1 MQMDE
6 LILKFVAK
14 VGEAKSSISSMINL
28 IKKLDNTTSKTTQSF
43 DKMTNSTNKISESF
57 KKPVKDIQ
65 DLENELKSLT
75 KTYNRELKVFKY
87 DADKNGRALY
97 NPSYDPK
104 FGKIKTDAG
113 QYKLVTQESLNEQ
126 LSRINELQ
134 QAIDNFYGK
143 VKQQPSSNITDKLVP
158 KNVDNKP
165 LKDIGDKADESSKK
179 VKKLGD
185 KADKSSKKVKK
196 LGNSISS
203 LGVTSKLASK
213 GFDIIRN
220 KFSGFTKDFGKSV
233 NNNIKGIKKLA
244 LGLLGVRTVM
254 SVLTKSVNAYLSFDS
269 ELQDSISNSWNMLG
283 SLLAP
288 AIELVANLFAT
299 ATNYIYRFVQ
309 ALTGIDLVARANAKA
324 LQTQANKT
332 KKLADAQRGL
342 LGMDEITNLPTE
354 SKGADVA
361 QITVGGIEPGD
372 MFKELLDAFKK
383 QKWHRAG
390 EIIAEGITK
399 GLRSINWNV
408 VREKAEELGHNIAS
422 FLNGVFELDW
432 RQVGLTLANGF
443 NTAID
448 FFYGFVK
455 EIEWGRL
462 GSGIGDAITQFIET
476 FDYKKLANGITT
488 LVTGVFDLMRS
499 ALVHLDTEKL
509 GNNIIDF
516 LETIDWIKIAESFVK
531 LLFEAIYKV
540 MVLKLT
546 MFTKIGND
554 IRDKLKDGIEKLGNK
569 IGGWMGNGVASYL
582 KTAFNL
588 VIEKINNKLSS
599 LTTPLSAI
607 GKITGREV
615 DTGKFQIPYLSTG
628 TPNIESEGLYHL
640 HEGEMVVPKR
650 YNPNTDGYDNGAD
663 NKQIIDL
670 LVSLNAS
677 MLEYAE
683 RPINISMNGRQVAE
697 ASYNDFQEVGR
708 NRNQSTAVTR
718 S

>member
-6 LILKFVAK
+6 LVLKLVTK
-14 VGEAKSSISSMINL
+14 VNDAKSSISSMINL
-28 IKKLDNTTSKTTQSF
+28 TKNLDNTTSKTTQSF

-75 KTYNRELKVFKY
+75 KTYNRELNVFKY
-87 DADKNGRALY
+87 GADKSGRAIY
-97 NPSYDPK
+97 NPSYDPDL
-104 FGKIKTDAG
+104 GKIKTDAG
-113 QYKLVTQESLNEQ
+113 QFKVVTQQSLNEQ

-134 QAIDNFYGK
+134 QAVDNFYGK
-143 VKQQPSSNITDKLVP
+143 VEQEPSSNIADKIAP
-158 KNVDNKP
+158 KNVNNKT
-165 LKDIGDKADESSKK
+165 LKDIGEKADESSNK
-179 VKKLGD
+179 VKKL
-185 KADKSSKKVKK
+185 A
-196 LGNSISS
+196 NSMSS
-203 LGVTSKLASK
+203 LGTISKMVSSK
-213 GFDIIRN
+213 GFDVLKR
-220 KFSGFTKDFGKSV
+220 KFDSFTKNFGKSISS
-233 NNNIKGIKKLA
+233 NIGQIKKLA

-254 SVLTKSVNAYLSFDS
+254 SVLTKAVNAYLSFDS

-288 AIELVANLFAT
+288 AIEFVANAFAT

-361 QITVGGIEPGD
+361 QITVGEIKPKGIFND
-372 MFKELLDAFKK
+372 LLDAFKK
-383 QKWHRAG
+383 QKWHLAG

-569 IGGWMGNGVASYL
+569 IGGWMGDGVASYL

-650 YNPNTDGYDNGAD
+650 YNPNTDGYNNGAD

>member
-1 MQMDE
+1 MQMDTV
-6 LILKFVAK
+6 ILKLITTVDN
-14 VGEAKSSISSMINL
+14 AKSKILSMINL
-28 IKKLDNTTSKTTQSF
+28 TKNLDNTTSKTTQSF
-43 DKMTNSTNKISESF
+43 DKMANGTSKIDSSF
-57 KKPVKDIQ
+57 KESKKSIEE
-65 DLENELKSLT
+65 LENELKTLSSVYKKHQSVFEDRGAYMT
-75 KTYNRELKVFKY
+75 KAF
-87 DADKNGRALY
+87 Y
-97 NPSYDPK
+97 NPTAGTEKFDPQA
-104 FGKIKTDAG
+104 IEVITQD
-113 QYKLVTQESLNEQ
+113 KLDTEK
-126 LSRINELQ
+126 SRLQELQ
-134 QAIDNFYGK
+134 QEIDTLRSK
-143 VKQQPSSNITDKLVP
+143 VEQQPSSNITDKLVP

-165 LKDIGDKADESSKK
+165 LKDMGDKADESSKK
-179 VKKLGD
+179 VKKLG
-185 KADKSSKKVKK
+185 
-196 LGNSISS
+196 NSLSS

-220 KFSGFTKDFGKSV
+220 KFSGFTKDFGKSI

-299 ATNYIYRFVQ
+299 ATNYVYRFVQ

-324 LQTQANKT
+324 IQTQANKT

-342 LGMDEITNLPTE
+342 LSMDEITNLPTE
-354 SKGADVA
+354 SKGGDVN
-361 QITVGGIEPGD
+361 QITVGDIKPGD
-372 MFKELLDAFKK
+372 MFKDLLDAFKK
-383 QKWHRAG
+383 QKWHLAG
-390 EIIAEGITK
+390 EIIAKGITK

>member
-6 LILKFVAK
+6 LILKLVAK

-28 IKKLDNTTSKTTQSF
+28 TKNLDDTTSKTAQSF
-43 DKMTNSTNKISESF
+43 DKMANGTSKIDSSF
-57 KKPVKDIQ
+57 KESKKSIEE
-65 DLENELKSLT
+65 LENELKTLSSVYKKHQSVFEDRGAYMT
-75 KTYNRELKVFKY
+75 KAF
-87 DADKNGRALY
+87 Y
-97 NPSYDPK
+97 NPTAGTEK
-104 FGKIKTDAG
+104 FDSQAIEVITQD
-113 QYKLVTQESLNEQ
+113 KLDTEK
-126 LSRINELQ
+126 SRLQELQ
-134 QAIDNFYGK
+134 QEIDTLRSK
-143 VKQQPSSNITDKLVP
+143 VEQQPSSNITDKLVP

-165 LKDIGDKADESSKK
+165 LKDIGNKADE
-179 VKKLGD
+179 
-185 KADKSSKKVKK
+185 SSKKVKK

-220 KFSGFTKDFGKSV
+220 KFSGFTKDFGKSI

-299 ATNYIYRFVQ
+299 ATNYVYRFVQ

-324 LQTQANKT
+324 IQTQANKT

-342 LGMDEITNLPTE
+342 LSMDEITNLPTE
-354 SKGADVA
+354 SKGGDVS
-361 QITVGGIEPGD
+361 QITVGDIKPGE
-372 MFKELLDAFKK
+372 MFNELLDAFKK
-383 QKWHRAG
+383 QKWHLAG

-432 RQVGLTLANGF
+432 KQVGLTLANGF